1 VLGIDCRFLLVDGFL
16 LVENDCGSRAGI
28 FASLI
33 SRSLVSELFFVGLRF
48 TFPDFCAL
56 SLFIYRPLSTWFS
69 FYLLKFHVSSHIQIS
84 SCRNMSKA

>member
-1 VLGIDCRFLLVDGFL
+1 
-16 LVENDCGSRAGI
+16 
-28 FASLI
+28 
-33 SRSLVSELFFVGLRF
+33 LRF